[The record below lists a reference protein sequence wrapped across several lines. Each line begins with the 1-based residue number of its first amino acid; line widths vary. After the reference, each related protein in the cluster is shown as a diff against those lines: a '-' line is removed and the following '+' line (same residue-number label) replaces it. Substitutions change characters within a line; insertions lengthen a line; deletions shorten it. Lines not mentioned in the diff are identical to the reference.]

1 MTIFSSYQAYYLLG
15 LVVLSLLLRPVLV
28 YIRDPLGLRKYPAP
42 SWFAALTPL
51 WLVHAT
57 WSQNR
62 SRIIHREFQRLGDVI
77 RVSPDHIIFNDP
89 AAVKDIYGVLANSQ
103 GVHKDAFYD
112 RVANDSHDLVQLRD
126 RGEHASRRK
135 AIANAFAAKTVV
147 NMESV
152 IRQHF
157 HELLVRI
164 DQEIQKPVTEKVPF
178 LNLRLWFNYFTLDV
192 IGDMGFGRPMGFL
205 KSMSDRTEAET
216 QDGKSYQVMSMI
228 DSLHKGVRYGLSIGN
243 IPSHRLIHFLKHV
256 VDIFPPLAARLGSTG
271 GSDFEDICIRKL
283 RTRLLEGAPTRWS
296 GDFMKYILEDTKR
309 STEGNSFSHKQF
321 RSLVADTMMM
331 MNAGSDTTASALTS
345 TTWYLL
351 RHPQALTRLRKE
363 LSDHIGRAQTSGLS
377 AEESIFAYDVV
388 KDLPFLR
395 ACIDE
400 SLRLRS
406 PLAYQL
412 PRLVSR
418 PTVIAGHQIM
428 PGTVVA
434 AAPYSIHRHAS
445 LFRDPDEYQPE
456 RWVDFDEEFPNQI
469 EDLKRYNIVFSQGSR
484 ACIGRHL
491 AIIELQILIPTLVMR
506 YDMELEQESKTELKV
521 FERFNSNPGPLLVT
535 STLTIRD
542 LQIPVNIVL
551 VNLGVF
557 QNLQQPKLYDSSMA
571 KRFALSH
578 ST

>member
-1 MTIFSSYQAYYLLG
+1 MTVFSSYQAYYLLG

-42 SWFAALTPL
+42 SWLAALTPL

-62 SRIIHREFQRLGDVI
+62 SRIIHRELQRLGDVI

-126 RGEHASRRK
+126 RGEHSSRRK

-157 HELLVRI
+157 QQLLVRI
-164 DQEIQKPVTEKVPF
+164 DQEIEKPVTEKEPF

-192 IGDMGFGRPMGFL
+192 IGDMGFDRPMGFL

-216 QDGKSYQVMSMI
+216 QDGKSYQVMS
-228 DSLHKGVRYGLSIGN
+228 N

-256 VDIFPPLAARLGSTG
+256 VDIFPLLAAGLGSTG

-283 RTRLLEGAPTRWS
+283 RTRLLEGAPTRS
-296 GDFMKYILEDTKR
+296 AGDFMKYILEDKKR

-345 TTWYLL
+345 TTYL
-351 RHPQALTRLRKE
+351 
-363 LSDHIGRAQTSGLS
+363 LSDHMGRAQTSGLS

-400 SLRLRS
+400 SLRLRL

-418 PTVIAGHQIM
+418 PTIIAGHRIM
-428 PGTVVA
+428 AGTVVA

-445 LFRDPDEYQPE
+445 LFRDPDEYRPE

-506 YDMELEQESKTELKV
+506 YDMQLEQESKTELKV
-521 FERFNSNPGPLLVT
+521 FERFNSNPGPMLVT
-535 STLTIRD
+535 ST
-542 LQIPVNIVL
+542 
-551 VNLGVF
+551 
-557 QNLQQPKLYDSSMA
+557 
-571 KRFALSH
+571 
-578 ST
+578 